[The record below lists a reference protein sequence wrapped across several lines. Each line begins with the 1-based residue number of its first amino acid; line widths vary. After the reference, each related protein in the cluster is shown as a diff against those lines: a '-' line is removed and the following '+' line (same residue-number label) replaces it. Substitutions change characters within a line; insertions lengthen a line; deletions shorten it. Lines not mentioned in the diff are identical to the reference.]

1 MARWKGL
8 QPSRGGSTR
17 NLVNPTRGRGAEQG
31 GGQGPGQN
39 RGKEKEKVK
48 CQVWDEAG
56 KLLSF
61 IYKETPN
68 NNLLCFAIPDRAALV
83 YAGPGM

>member
-1 MARWKGL
+1 L
-8 QPSRGGSTR
+8 QPSRGGATR
-17 NLVNPTRGRGAEQG
+17 DSVNPTRGRGAEQE

>member
-8 QPSRGGSTR
+8 QPSRGSSTR
-17 NLVNPTRGRGAEQG
+17 NSVNPTRGRGAEQE

-39 RGKEKEKVK
+39 RGKKEGKVK
-48 CQVWDEAG
+48 YQVWNEAG

-61 IYKETPN
+61 IYKEIPN
-68 NNLLCFAIPDRAALV
+68 NNLLCFAIPEEPL
-83 YAGPGM
+83 